1 MRLLLVSIVIFFAK
15 NNFGQ
20 SAEIDSLQQLIAREG
35 ETKKKV
41 ELLTEL
47 SFSLFSYDIE
57 MAGNTTQSAIVLAQK
72 INDRKGEGWAKA
84 YRGVYFLFNGNLS
97 EAKFFA
103 KNSLQIGQRVQDSN
117 LQAYSLNQLGNVFR
131 DRGVF
136 DSAFYFYRLAEKVQA
151 DRFYTSVVRMNK
163 ARCFLILNK
172 PDSALAEVNEVVRL
186 RNSMNV
192 NKAMPDVWLV
202 LANCYRQ
209 KSELQEAEKYFELV
223 LNSSSKSSLNY
234 SAYLSGMGEVY
245 FTRGNLNK
253 ALANWTQVLALNRK
267 LNYRYEVAS
276 LLLRMGEG
284 FVTQGYYDLA
294 NEYLLRGLD
303 ISEKASYQYLRG
315 STLHQLTWVNFRIK
329 NYQLALQNSML
340 AESIFFKVNTQ
351 LALAAC
357 WDLRGL
363 IYRQLKNYDSS
374 LLYHDKGLISRM
386 EIGNKVEI
394 SAGLFNKGEFYLLTN
409 QLEQARPFYYK
420 SLAIDES
427 FGDDYGRSLN
437 YNRIGNI
444 YLQQGA
450 LDSAKIYLD
459 KSAALAVPTSAMEVM
474 RDNYRDLAAYMV
486 KVGKPLEAIN
496 YYKLNEQLSDSLFN
510 KRTAES
516 LSSYRTLYDV
526 ERSENEI
533 ELLSKNIQINEEQV
547 QKQRAILFA
556 ALIVVLFLTALAIS
570 YFRFNKKLK
579 KFNFILAEK
588 NEEIQVQSEELVEAN
603 EVLSKL
609 NREISEQKEEIQ
621 AQAEELTESNQ
632 TISGI
637 NETLEQRIDART
649 VELKQAYKELDT
661 FFYRSSHDFRRPLTT
676 FMGLAEVAKITVKD
690 PNALELFDKVN
701 ETARNLDKMLM
712 KLQSISDLGVQELLY
727 KEVFVKELMKI
738 GLDSFHQE
746 LHLKGVK
753 VDIDVDP
760 TLSFYSYP
768 ALIKIIFD
776 NLIENSISFRKEAA
790 AHLLLR
796 AFPSGDGVVV
806 EFEDNGQG
814 IEEEYLDRVFEMYFR
829 GNEHSKG
836 NGLGL
841 YIVQKT
847 ASKLKGQVSISSKVG
862 IGTKVTIFFP
872 RQVEDIIKT

>member
-1 MRLLLVSIVIFFAK
+1 VRLLLVFIVISFAK
-15 NNFGQ
+15 NTFGQ
-20 SAEIDSLQQLIAREG
+20 LAQIDSLQLLIAGEG
-35 ETKKKV
+35 ETKRKV
-41 ELLTEL
+41 ELLNQL
-47 SFSLFSYDIE
+47 SFNLFGYDIE
-57 MAGNTTQSAIVLAQK
+57 QAGNTTQSAIVLAQK
-72 INDRKGEGWAKA
+72 IDDRKGEGWAKA
-84 YRGVYFLFNGNLS
+84 YRGVYFLFGGNLQ

-103 KNSLQIGQRVQDSN
+103 TNSFQIGQRIQDSN

-136 DSAFYFYRLAEKVQA
+136 DSAFYFYRLAGKVPA
-151 DRFYTSVVRMNK
+151 ERFYTSIVHMNK

-172 PDSALAEVNEVVRL
+172 PDSALTEVNEVIRL
-186 RNSMNV
+186 RNPING
-192 NKAMPDVWLV
+192 NKAMPDVWLL
-202 LANCYRQ
+202 LAHCYRQ
-209 KSELQEAEKYFELV
+209 KSDLQKAEVYYGLV
-223 LNSSSKSSLNY
+223 LKSSSKSSLNY

-245 FTRGNLNK
+245 FVRGDFQK
-253 ALANWTQVLALNRK
+253 ALANWTQVLGFHRR

-276 LLLRMGEG
+276 LLSRMGEA

-303 ISEKASYQYLRG
+303 ISERASYQYLRG
-315 STLHQLTWVNFRIK
+315 SILHQLTWVNFRTK
-329 NYQLALQNSML
+329 SYQLALQNSQQ
-340 AESIFFKVNTQ
+340 AEKIFFKVNTQ

-363 IYRQLKNYDSS
+363 IYRQLKKYDSS
-374 LLYHDKGLISRM
+374 LFYHNKGLTSRM

-394 SAGLFNKGEFYLLTN
+394 SAGLFNKGEFYLLTG

-444 YLQQGA
+444 YLQQGV

-459 KSAALAVPTSAMEVM
+459 KSEALAVPTSAMEVM

-533 ELLSKNIQINEEQV
+533 ELLNKNVQINKEQV
-547 QKQRAILFA
+547 QKQRAILIA
-556 ALIVVLFLTALAIS
+556 VLVVVLILAALAIS
-570 YFRFNKKLK
+570 YFRFNRKLK
-579 KFNFILAEK
+579 KFNFVLAEK

-609 NREISEQKEEIQ
+609 NREINEQREEIQ

-637 NETLEQRIDART
+637 NQTLEQRIDTRT
-649 VELKQAYKELDT
+649 AELKKAYKELDT

-676 FMGLAEVAKITVKD
+676 FMGLAEVAKITIKD
-690 PNALELFDKVN
+690 TNALELFDKVN

-727 KEVFVKELMKI
+727 REVFVKELMKI
-738 GLDSFHQE
+738 GLDSFKQE
-746 LHLKGVK
+746 LHLKGVMF
-753 VDIDVDP
+753 DIDVDP

-776 NLIENSISFRKEAA
+776 NLIENAISFRKEVG
-790 AHLLLR
+790 AHLILR
-796 AFPSGDGVVV
+796 AYQSGDGVIV

-814 IEEEYLDRVFEMYFR
+814 IEEAYLGQVFDMYFR
-829 GNEHSKG
+829 GNEQSKG

-847 ASKLKGQVSISSKVG
+847 VGKLKGQVSISSKIG

-872 RQVEDIIKT
+872 RQVEDVLKT